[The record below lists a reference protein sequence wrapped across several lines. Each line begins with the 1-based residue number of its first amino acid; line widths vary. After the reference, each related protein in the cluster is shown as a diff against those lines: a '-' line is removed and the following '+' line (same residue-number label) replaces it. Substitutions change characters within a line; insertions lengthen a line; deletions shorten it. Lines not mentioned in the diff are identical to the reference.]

1 MIVAVGVAPIAT
13 VDDLLAQLETDE
25 AELAD
30 DDRARQPT
38 SFALTA
44 PLAP

>member
-1 MIVAVGVAPIAT
+1 MIVAVGVTPIAT

-25 AELAD
+25 AELAMTIVRGAD
-30 DDRARQPT
+30 ELP
-38 SFALTA
+38 LTA

>member
-1 MIVAVGVAPIAT
+1 VAVGSTPIAT

-25 AELAD
+25 AELAMTIVRGTD
-30 DDRARQPT
+30 ELL
-38 SFALTA
+38 LTA